1 MDHFA
6 LLLADLGALIQVP
19 LHPDHHR
26 ACCLSVNGELH
37 VQLKED
43 TNKDRILV
51 AAFIA
56 ETPAGKFR
64 ENIFKETLKENNL
77 FPRIGSFSYSERNNQ
92 LAFFSYVYFEGL
104 DGNKMAD
111 FLEKFFEKAFSWK
124 TALQTGQLPDR
135 GQTLHKIGPSIFDIQ
150 RPPKEIV

>member
-1 MDHFA
+1 MSMDHFA

-43 TNKDRILV
+43 DNKDRILV

-56 ETPAGKFR
+56 EIPAGKFR
-64 ENIFKETLKENNL
+64 ENILKETLKENNL

-92 LAFFSYVYFEGL
+92 LAFFSYVYFQGL

-124 TALQTGQLPDR
+124 TAMQTGQLPDR
-135 GQTLHKIGPSIFDIQ
+135 GHSLHKTGPSIFDIQ
-150 RPPKEIV
+150 RT